1 MSTSTP
7 ATPDELANMSLE
19 ALARAIAAEKA
30 PRRDFCAPV
39 LPHSVIPRNGVNCLA
54 SDSAVSGYEFL
65 NGGSGFCG
73 LGFPGYSY
81 LSELA
86 QRTEYRAPAETMADE
101 MTREGIKFEGASD
114 AENKEL
120 MDAWRDFG
128 VTPMLHQTVINDML
142 FGRAQTYI
150 DIKGTSIT
158 GRANPLLIEDKA
170 NLKGKLVGFKTVEPI
185 WSTPQSYNSSD
196 PTKPNFYKP
205 DSWYLQ
211 GIRVHATRLMT
222 FIARPLPDILK
233 PAYNFSG
240 MSMSQLIEPYV
251 VRWLKTVDSVN
262 RLISNF
268 STSGIAVNMT
278 GLMADNG
285 AKMLKRLQ
293 AMTLMRD
300 NRGILMLDK
309 ATEEF
314 FQQNIPLGGLADL
327 QQQALEH
334 MAYPTHLPLIK
345 LTGSTP
351 AGLNATGEGEIKVLY
366 DHVGASQENFF
377 EPHATGILKLI
388 QLHLWGTIN
397 DKIKLVFVPLDTP
410 TDKELSEKRKAD
422 GATDTAYVNAAVV
435 SPDEVRTRLRNDP
448 TSGYGFLTGEA
459 PTPPM
464 DAEHALGE
472 ESADNAHER
481 SEESA
486 DNAHKR
492 EMKASKMAQDAWSE
506 AQHPRDPNGKFGS
519 GSSRAEVFT
528 RARAKQQELQDAEAE
543 AGATLGEFDKHR
555 AAGSATMGGLLPDA
569 VKASSEYKDARAKH
583 ANAFAT
589 LRNYNAKFV
598 PEFKKELSA
607 ERDARRAAK
616 LKESQS

>member
-7 ATPDELANMSLE
+7 ATDAELATMSLE
-19 ALARAIAAEKA
+19 ALARYFAAEKA
-30 PRRDFCAPV
+30 PHREFVAPRLPRSV
-39 LPHSVIPRNGVNCLA
+39 LPKGARSCLA
-54 SDSAVSGYEFL
+54 TDAALEGYSFL
-65 NGGSGFCG
+65 NSGGGFCG

-114 AENKEL
+114 AETKQLE
-120 MDAWRDFG
+120 DAFNEFG
-128 VTPMLHQTVINDML
+128 VIPALHQTVINDML
-142 FGRAQTYI
+142 FGRGQIYI
-150 DIKGTSIT
+150 DIKGTTIT
-158 GRANPLLIEDKA
+158 GRANPLLVDDKT
-170 NLKGKLVGFKTVEPI
+170 NLKGKLLGFKTVEPI
-185 WSTPQSYNSSD
+185 WATPQSYNSSD

-211 GIRVHATRLMT
+211 GIRVHASRLPT

-233 PAYNFSG
+233 PPYNFSG

-262 RLISNF
+262 RMISNF
-268 STSGIAVNMT
+268 STSGIMT
-278 GLMADNG
+278 NLTTLMADG
-285 AKMLKRLQ
+285 GTKLLKRMQ
-293 AMTLMRD
+293 AMALMRD

-314 FQQNIPLGGLADL
+314 FQQNVALSGLADL

-366 DHVGASQENFF
+366 DHVHAAQENFF
-377 EPHATGILKLI
+377 EPNLTGFLKLI
-388 QLHLWGTIN
+388 QLHLWGKIN
-397 DKIKLVFVPLDTP
+397 PKIKLQFVPLDTP
-410 TDKELSEKRKAD
+410 TDKELSEKRKSD

-435 SPDEVRTRLRNDP
+435 SPDEVRERLRNDP
-448 TSGYGFLTGEA
+448 TSGYGFLTGDA

-464 DAEHALGE
+464 DAEHQLGE

-492 EMKASKMAQDAWSE
+492 EKQLNK
-506 AQHPRDPNGKFGS
+506 GKP
-519 GSSRAEVFT
+519 
-528 RARAKQQELQDAEAE
+528 K
-543 AGATLGEFDKHR
+543 
-555 AAGSATMGGLLPDA
+555 
-569 VKASSEYKDARAKH
+569 
-583 ANAFAT
+583 
-589 LRNYNAKFV
+589 
-598 PEFKKELSA
+598 
-607 ERDARRAAK
+607 
-616 LKESQS
+616 